1 MRLTKRFKMS
11 CWRRQILL
19 KQFGPLLKRPTADTL
34 HGSKHDNMKE
44 LRFKAADGVWRIA
57 FAFDPEQKAILL
69 VGGDKS
75 GGSEK
80 RFYRQLIRQADARFN
95 RHLAFLKAKASRQK
109 GGQVAMKTLEQK
121 LNEISP
127 ARQKKIRART
137 HELVAREMSLQELRH
152 AVSKTQK
159 TVARTLN
166 MGQDGISRLEKRS
179 DLLLSTLRNYV
190 EAVGGSLTL
199 VAQFPDKEPIA
210 IGGLGEIVTTEEKEK
225 AKRRAAYAR

>member
-1 MRLTKRFKMS
+1 MS
-11 CWRRQILL
+11 Y
-19 KQFGPLLKRPTADTL
+19 KTYFSKGGN
-34 HGSKHDNMKE
+34 GS
-44 LRFKAADGVWRIA
+44 I
-57 FAFDPEQKAILL
+57 
-69 VGGDKS
+69 
-75 GGSEK
+75 
-80 RFYRQLIRQADARFN
+80 QA
-95 RHLAFLKAKASRQK
+95 K

-127 ARQKKIRART
+127 ERQKKIRART
-137 HELVAREMSLQELRH
+137 RELVAREMSLKELRY
-152 AVSKTQK
+152 AVNKTQK

-225 AKRRAAYAR
+225 AKRRAAYGR

>member
-1 MRLTKRFKMS
+1 
-11 CWRRQILL
+11 
-19 KQFGPLLKRPTADTL
+19 
-34 HGSKHDNMKE
+34 
-44 LRFKAADGVWRIA
+44 
-57 FAFDPEQKAILL
+57 
-69 VGGDKS
+69 
-75 GGSEK
+75 
-80 RFYRQLIRQADARFN
+80 
-95 RHLAFLKAKASRQK
+95 
-109 GGQVAMKTLEQK
+109 MKTLERK

-127 ARQKKIRART
+127 ERRKKIRVRT
-137 HELVAREMSLQELRH
+137 RKLVAREMSLQELRH
-152 AVSKTQK
+152 AVNKTQK

-210 IGGLGEIVTTEEKEK
+210 IGGIGEIVAAQEK